1 MRENTFFIE
10 HLQYNIRL
18 ENKIFL
24 SLGEILC
31 KYFYS
36 VLTINSSSAQGSGGD
51 TIEIKFLHFVSEY
64 NYHSMWIH
72 KWPRFEDQS
81 DCAGQ

>member
-10 HLQYNIRL
+10 HLLQYNIRL

-36 VLTINSSSAQGSGGD
+36 VLTINSSSAQGWGGG
-51 TIEIKFLHFVSEY
+51 TIEIKFLHFVSGY
-64 NYHSMWIH
+64 NYHSM
-72 KWPRFEDQS
+72 
-81 DCAGQ
+81 